1 MKQQNQF
8 KKNPSFLRELVMFI
22 RLNKKWY
29 LIPIVISILLL
40 GILIALGSTGAAPFI
55 YTVFKLAADS
65 FAQKVIVGALRSGFA
80 ARCEARLCLAVRL

>member
-1 MKQQNQF
+1 MKQPNEF

-22 RLNKKWY
+22 KQNKKWY

-55 YTVFKLAADS
+55 YTVF
-65 FAQKVIVGALRSGFA
+65 
-80 ARCEARLCLAVRL
+80 

>member
-1 MKQQNQF
+1 MKQQNEF

-22 RLNKKWY
+22 KQNKKWY

-55 YTVFKLAADS
+55 YTVF
-65 FAQKVIVGALRSGFA
+65 
-80 ARCEARLCLAVRL
+80 